1 MTVTDP
7 IADLLTRIRNASRVR
22 KDMVRAPYSKLKHAV
37 CNVLQKEGYIISAK
51 ALGEGVNKEIVIEL
65 HDDKMKLHI
74 KSMSK
79 PGQRIYLKANEIPH
93 VLEGLGL
100 AIISTPQGVMSG
112 RAARKKNVGGE
123 YLCEVY

>member
-37 CNVLQKEGYIISAK
+37 CEVLKKDGYIISAK
-51 ALGEGVNKEIVIEL
+51 ALGEGVNKELVIEL
-65 HDDKMKLHI
+65 HDNKPKLHI
-74 KSMSK
+74 KSISK
-79 PGQRIYLKANEIPH
+79 PGQRIYLKSSEIPH

-100 AIISTPQGVMSG
+100 AIISTPKGVMSG
-112 RAARKKNVGGE
+112 REARKKNVGGE